1 MPMSLQMKAA
11 GNGNPFAEATLR
23 QRQLFQILPIILR

>member
-11 GNGNPFAEATLR
+11 GNGNPFAEATL